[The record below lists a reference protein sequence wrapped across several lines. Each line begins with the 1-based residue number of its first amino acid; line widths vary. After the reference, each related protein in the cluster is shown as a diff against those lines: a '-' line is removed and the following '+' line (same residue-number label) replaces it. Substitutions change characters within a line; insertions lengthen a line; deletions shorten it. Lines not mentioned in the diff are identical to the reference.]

1 MLRSIFCMTLF
12 LAGSVAQ
19 SNPWAQKFIQT
30 MNDPKGVS
38 ISIQIEQRQ
47 FDSVSSETGQI
58 EIVKKKHYI
67 LDLPSESVFVAGDT
81 IQTWNK
87 VTNQLI
93 IDQTIPGDINIFD
106 ILTGDFEA
114 VKFGPPTERKTNVQM
129 DFDVPQMGYGG
140 ELTMKKNGEPISV
153 KVVYGPDQ
161 SVLLTI
167 NHFSKGNLKL
177 YHGFNP
183 INAEVIDL
191 RE

>member
-1 MLRSIFCMTLF
+1 MKRILF
-12 LAGSVAQ
+12 FIILFSTGGFGQ

-30 MNDPKGVS
+30 MNDASGVS
-38 ISIQIEQRQ
+38 ITIEIEQRQ
-47 FDSVSSETGQI
+47 FDSISKESGQI
-58 EIVKKKHYI
+58 EILKKKQYI
-67 LDLPSESVFVAGDT
+67 LDLPTESVFVMGDT

-106 ILTGDFEA
+106 LLTGDFDD
-114 VKFGPPTERKTNVQM
+114 VKFGEPSERKKNVQM
-129 DFDVPQMGYGG
+129 AFDLPQMGYGG
-140 ELTMKKNGEPISV
+140 ELTLKKDGRPDSV

-161 SVLLTI
+161 TVLLTI
-167 NHFSKGNLKL
+167 KNFRKGNLKL

-183 INAEVIDL
+183 KGAEVIDL